1 MIRRWTE
8 TLFALS
14 LNHDRRISLF
24 TETKLGPDPEETD
37 YEDYREVDGVWL
49 PFTVKISY
57 LDDNHYGTT
66 RKLTE
71 VKQNVPID
79 DAKFEMPAA
88 PK

>member
-1 MIRRWTE
+1 MIDE
-8 TLFALS
+8 SLS
-14 LNHDRRISLF
+14 LPKRSWASIR
-24 TETKLGPDPEETD
+24 KETD